1 MTRSWQQPSLSWRF
15 PANIQ
20 GSNIQIPG
28 DAPVYLLSWLQICI
42 YIYII
47 YIYCLVYDTYIY
59 LVVSGTETKLTS
71 SGASPRCAV
80 YGCIQLNDDF
90 AFYGPRFEAWNHGWR
105 AIWDWTFLKLLMGS
119 QSHLQSIKSLEEG
132 ITKVID
138 ARKSSVPRSENCHH
152 HEGDSPQHHGHINWL
167 TPWKL
172 GPRLAAESNPVLN
185 DLIIAGETS
194 HYNVCM
200 CIYIYIIIYP
210 IMTYIITIQ
219 SNHVKS
225 NHFKWWTACSLIIL
239 HTSPLASPIAAPR
252 LLSWFDSRDPQ
263 GRRSSTQSAAL
274 FSALGTVDS
283 PIIYSL
289 DIQ

>member
-1 MTRSWQQPSLSWRF
+1 MWKLPGEEPWTRTHDAVMTATESIVAVPSKHPRFQHPNTRWCPSLF
-15 PANIQ
+15 AKLVT
-20 GSNIQIPG
+20 
-28 DAPVYLLSWLQICI
+28 DLHI
-42 YIYII
+42 YIYIHNIYI
-47 YIYCLVYDTYIY
+47 YIYCLVSDTYIY

-71 SGASPRCAV
+71 LGASPRCAV

-200 CIYIYIIIYP
+200 CVYIYISL
-210 IMTYIITIQ
+210 YIQ
-219 SNHVKS
+219 
-225 NHFKWWTACSLIIL
+225 
-239 HTSPLASPIAAPR
+239 
-252 LLSWFDSRDPQ
+252 
-263 GRRSSTQSAAL
+263 
-274 FSALGTVDS
+274 
-283 PIIYSL
+283 
-289 DIQ
+289 